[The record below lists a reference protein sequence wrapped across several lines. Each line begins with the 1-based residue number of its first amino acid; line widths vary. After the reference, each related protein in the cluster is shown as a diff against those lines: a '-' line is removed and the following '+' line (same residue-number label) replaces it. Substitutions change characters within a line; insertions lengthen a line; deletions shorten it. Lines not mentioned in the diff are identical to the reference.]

1 MAVRI
6 RLSRFGRI
14 HRPLFRVVAI
24 DKRCHREGMA
34 NEIIGSYDPLKPD
47 KNLELDASK
56 VAGWVNRGAIIS
68 GGVRSLMKKFGYAV
82 PAPTK
87 TVEAKPVAK
96 KADKAAKP
104 AAKAKAKTGKLPW
117 VAPTRRSLRKHAA
130 GLKVDRKAKTAADA
144 AARAAAKAAAAP
156 APAEG

>member
-34 NEIIGSYDPLKPD
+34 NEIIGSYDPLKAD
-47 KNLELDASK
+47 KNLELDAGK

-82 PAPTK
+82 PAPSK
-87 TVEAKPVAK
+87 TVEAKPVAA
-96 KADKAAKP
+96 KASKP
-104 AAKAKAKTGKLPW
+104 AAKATVKAKGKTGKLPW

-130 GLKVDRKAKTAADA
+130 ALKADRKVKAAADA
-144 AARAAAKAAAAP
+144 AARAAAKAAP

>member
-130 GLKVDRKAKTAADA
+130 VLKVDRKAKTAADA